1 MKNKFQSAC
10 ILLAGSFLFLNA
22 CKTKVNQDYSELETQ
37 SQDNASVQKET
48 DQVLQDVATLIE
60 GSNVART
67 EGFIKPCDASLD
79 SSSSKTNKYILK
91 YDKGSACGYIN
102 GIRSGS
108 IEVSLIAGTKWSD
121 ANAKLKIVF
130 NNFKIKNVSNKNITF
145 NGTKYIENVT
155 GGFVKNLAQDDSIT
169 HKIFTESLSPISITF
184 DDGSKANWNIAR
196 KKVIKK
202 LVTGLS
208 INISGFG
215 SPLNYTNV
223 SEWGNTRKGTQFFSI
238 IDQPIV
244 FKDCNANNNFLAI
257 LGQKRH
263 VGLVKEITIKYGVN
277 AQGEPI
283 NDPCST
289 SLYGY
294 NVSYKKLDGS
304 QVLVTKP
311 Y

>member
-1 MKNKFQSAC
+1 MKIKFQSAC
-10 ILLAGSFLFLNA
+10 ILIAGSFLFLNA

-37 SQDNASVQKET
+37 SQDNASVQRET

-60 GSNVART
+60 GSKVSRT
-67 EGFIKPCDASLD
+67 NGLLKPCDASVD
-79 SSSSKTNKYILK
+79 STYSSSNKYILK
-91 YDKGSACGYIN
+91 YDKGSACGYIT

-108 IEVSLIAGTKWSD
+108 IVVTLIAGTKWSD
-121 ANAKLKIVF
+121 ANAKLKIDF
-130 NNFKIKNVSNKNITF
+130 NNFKIKNVSNKSITF

-169 HKIFTESLSPISITF
+169 HKIYTESLSPLTITF
-184 DDGSKANWNIAR
+184 DDGSKANWNLAR

-208 INISGFG
+208 INISGFA
-215 SPLNYTNV
+215 SPLNYDNV
-223 SEWGNTRKGTQFFSI
+223 SEWGTTRKGTQFYSI
-238 IDQPIV
+238 IDKPIV

-263 VGLVKEITIKYGVN
+263 VGLVRETTIQYGVN

-294 NVSYKKLDGS
+294 NVS
-304 QVLVTKP
+304 
-311 Y
+311 